1 MIREEE
7 VAENSVSVGENNAFL
22 VGGFVIMVHADVRTG
37 TVPSVSPLFIFIPY
51 IYVHN
56 PPIGP

>member
-1 MIREEE
+1 MIIDLM
-7 VAENSVSVGENNAFL
+7 VGEKKAISL
-22 VGGFVIMVHADVRTG
+22 VGFFVIMVHADVRTG

-51 IYVHN
+51 IYMHN